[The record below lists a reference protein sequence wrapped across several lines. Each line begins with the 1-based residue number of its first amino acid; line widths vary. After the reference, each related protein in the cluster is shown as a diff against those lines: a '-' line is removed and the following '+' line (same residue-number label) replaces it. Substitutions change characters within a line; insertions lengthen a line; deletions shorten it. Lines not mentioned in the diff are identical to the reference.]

1 MRQRLGQHFLTN
13 KEILS
18 RIAGFL
24 EHSPAKTVIEI
35 GPGHGELTRSLLA
48 LPTPRSL
55 ILIEKDTELAS
66 ALPSSFPKEF
76 GEGILRVEEG
86 DVRTELSRIVASLR
100 GKEYAVTGNIP
111 YYLTSFLFRI
121 VGSLAPKPERCIFT
135 IQREVAERVAAKP
148 PHMNLLAA
156 SVQSWADAS
165 VVASVPKHDFSPPPK
180 VDSATVLL
188 VTHPEDAA
196 FDADAYFATV
206 RALFKQPR
214 KTIINNMNA
223 FADERGIAKNTMK
236 EILASCGIPSDN
248 RAQTLSVQSIKRLS
262 SLLYTESV

>member
-13 KEILS
+13 TEILS

-24 EHSPAKTVIEI
+24 EHSPAKTVVEI
-35 GPGHGELTRSLLA
+35 GPGHGELTRAMLA

-55 ILIEKDTELAS
+55 ILIEKDAELVS

-76 GEGILRVEEG
+76 EGGMIRVEEG
-86 DVRTELSRIVASLR
+86 DVRTELARIVSSLH
-100 GKEYAVTGNIP
+100 GKEYAITGNIP

-121 VGSLAPKPERCIFT
+121 IGSLVPRPERCIFT

-165 VVASVPKHDFSPPPK
+165 IVASVPKHDFSPPPK

-188 VTHPEDAA
+188 VTRPEDAA
-196 FDADAYFATV
+196 FDASAYFATV

-214 KTIINNMNA
+214 KTIINNMDA
-223 FADERGIAKNTMK
+223 FADERGITKHAMK
-236 EILASCGIPSDN
+236 EILAACGIPPDN

-262 SLLYTESV
+262 LLLYTESV